1 MGEADAIS
9 RPLVKYF
16 FNSLISLNT
25 VDRLESYCRIR
36 FDLIDEIITTLS
48 PPKLKVS
55 SETILQRSFMEK
67 PLWLSPFLRT
77 KFSFLTRT
85 AKLVLVEAQ
94 NFDLAHFHQILYA
107 KKLI

>member
-1 MGEADAIS
+1 MGETDAIS

-16 FNSLISLNT
+16 FNSVISLNT
-25 VDRLESYCRIR
+25 VDCLESYCRIR

-48 PPKLKVS
+48 SSKLNVS
-55 SETILQRSFMEK
+55 SETILQRSFMER

-77 KFSFLTRT
+77 QFSFLTRT

-94 NFDLAHFHQILYA
+94 KFNNAHSYQTLS
-107 KKLI
+107 KKII